1 MGDRMADVVV
11 VTMSE
16 FGRAVNENGN
26 RGTDHGHGN
35 AMMIFGGPVKG
46 GKVYG
51 RWPGLEMDQRW
62 EGRDLAI
69 TTDFRNVFADL
80 VSGHL
85 GATGCLDHL
94 PRVQIPRTA
103 GFPQNIGF
111 LRGFLRVPGVPE
123 VPVLGASCAM

>member
-1 MGDRMADVVV
+1 
-11 VTMSE
+11 MSE

-51 RWPGLEMDQRW
+51 RWPGLAVNQRW

-80 VSGHL
+80 VAVHL
-85 GATGCLDHL
+85 GARD
-94 PRVQIPRTA
+94 VSSI
-103 GFPQNIGF
+103 FPGYEYKGQIGF
-111 LRGFLRVPGVPE
+111 LRT
-123 VPVLGASCAM
+123 